1 MANSDVVVVINPATG
16 EQVADYPSD
25 EGRVEEAL
33 ELATTSFR
41 GWRKTG
47 FEERAGLLRKAGAI
61 LRERQEEFARLIT
74 VEMGKPIGQS
84 RAEVEKCATACDYY
98 ADHAEGFLSPETV
111 ASDAS
116 DSFVRYDPLG
126 PVLAIM
132 PWNFPFWQV
141 FRFAAPTVMAGNVG
155 VLKHASN
162 VPGCSL
168 AIAEVFREAGF
179 PEGVFQS
186 LLVGSKTAGELVADH
201 RIAAV
206 TLTGSEGAGMAIGA
220 AAGKAIK
227 PSVLE
232 LGGSDPFVIL
242 DDADVER
249 AVEAAV
255 QARMINS
262 GQSCIAAKRFIA
274 QAGVYDAVVEGMKGR
289 MAALTVG
296 DPLDEATQV
305 GPLAKADLVND
316 LFDQVRASVQ
326 NGAYIAQG
334 GSAMDRPGYFYEPTL
349 LADCSRSTA
358 AMRLE
363 TFGPVAAVARVE
375 TVEEAVALANDS
387 PFGLGA
393 SVWTSAERGRELAA
407 EIEAGHVAV
416 NGIVKSD
423 PRLPFGG
430 IKRSGYGRELAWP
443 GIRAFVNVKT
453 VWIA

>member
-25 EGRVEEAL
+25 EGRVEAAL
-33 ELATTSFR
+33 ELAMTSFR

-47 FEERAGLLRKAGAI
+47 FEERGGLLRKVGAI
-61 LRERQEEFARLIT
+61 LRERQGEFARLIT

-98 ADHAEGFLSPETV
+98 AEHAEGFLSPETV

-126 PVLAIM
+126 PILAIM

-186 LLVGSKTAGELVADH
+186 LLVGSKTAGALVTDH
-201 RIAAV
+201 RIVAV

-242 DDADVER
+242 DDADVEQ

-274 QAGVYDAVVEGMKGR
+274 QAGVYDAVVEGMTAR

-305 GPLAKADLVND
+305 GPLAKADLVSD

-334 GSAMDRPGYFYEPTL
+334 GSVMDRPGYFYEPTL

-375 TVEEAVALANDS
+375 TVEEAVALANDT